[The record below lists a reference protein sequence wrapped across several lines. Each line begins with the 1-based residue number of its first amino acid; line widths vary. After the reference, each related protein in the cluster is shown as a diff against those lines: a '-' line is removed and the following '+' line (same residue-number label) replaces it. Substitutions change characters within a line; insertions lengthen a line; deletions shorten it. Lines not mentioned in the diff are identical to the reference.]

1 MTSENKPRILK
12 KLPDDL
18 TVLADAVT
26 TNNKVSSRIWLF
38 AASTTVLMLSAK
50 VDLTGDGATI
60 SFLSVK
66 MEPSTFYLL
75 AGLVLGFAI
84 ITFCST
90 RAQAIIAAKVFHS
103 RLIHLNALNEKY
115 TPDHKLITVAY
126 TLPSP
131 DLVRIFPLVGS
142 WSPLFRD
149 VAYLVVK
156 LPLDTVYALFPLLGM
171 LAAHDFVNSCK
182 FVAPKVET
190 SQLVTSILGVADK
203 GLYVIFILS
212 GLAVAVTI
220 VSQAQL
226 VISRL
231 AGGPIGDFF
240 AKLTFWRRKSK

>member
-1 MTSENKPRILK
+1 MTSENKPKILE

-18 TVLADAVT
+18 TILADAVT

-50 VDLTGDGATI
+50 VDPAIEGGTI

-75 AGLVLGFAI
+75 AGLVLGFTI

-90 RAQAIIAAKVFHS
+90 RAQAIMAAKVFYS
-103 RLIHLNALNEKY
+103 RLIHLNALNENY

-131 DLVRIFPLVGS
+131 DLVRIFPLVGG

-149 VAYLVVK
+149 AAYLIVK

-190 SQLVTSILGVADK
+190 SQLVTNILGVADK
-203 GLYVIFILS
+203 GLYGLLILS

-220 VSQAQL
+220 VAQSQL

-231 AGGPIGDFF
+231 ASGPIGDFV
-240 AKLTFWRRKSK
+240 AKFTFWKRKSN